1 MPLADRDLHYEIEQ
15 FLYWEACL
23 LDEARFHEWLDL
35 FTEDARYWMPVRQTI
50 QGRPEGNYGE
60 GQFAVNYFNED
71 LAQLAA
77 RVKRLDTGL
86 AHAETPPSRTRRL
99 ITNVRVHVDASD
111 GITPAPSTGE
121 EPALSLSTGWGV
133 GGSPGDLVTAY
144 SNFTL
149 YQGRHQRS
157 ERQFFGRRE
166 DRLRRVGGDWKICH
180 RTIIL
185 DHTILPRSLTVFF

>member
-1 MPLADRDLHYEIEQ
+1 MPRANRDLHYEIEQ
-15 FLYWEACL
+15 FLYQEACL
-23 LDEARFHEWLDL
+23 LDEAGFREWLDL

-71 LAQLAA
+71 KAQLAA
-77 RVKRLDTGL
+77 RVKRLYTGL

-99 ITNVRVHVDASD
+99 ITNVRVHLDASD
-111 GITPAPSTGE
+111 
-121 EPALSLSTGWGV
+121 
-133 GGSPGDLVTAY
+133 GDLVTAY

-166 DRLRRVGGDWKICH
+166 DRLRRVGGEWKISH
-180 RTIIL
+180 RTILL